1 MTQDEPIT
9 SALEPASTVDVP
21 DRVRLELL
29 HGYVQLVAEAHEV
42 RLLHLKGAAVHEEL
56 RRGPVMSFDV
66 DVLVHPADVDRFL
79 HALSALGWEKLTGF
93 DEGSAFGHAMNLRH
107 DLGLID
113 LHRRWPGFEVSPG
126 EAFELLWSRHGE
138 AEIAGVGCPVPSL
151 DDQRLIL
158 LLHHAR
164 SGAEST
170 RDLDASWAHSDEAT
184 RRRTRELAKQ
194 LDAELA
200 LAAAVGQL
208 DEYRSRPGYALW
220 RYFVRGEQS
229 RWEEWWGRFE
239 AAPGPRAKAV
249 VLRGLVSV
257 NSDLLRF
264 DLGHE
269 PTKREYARAYRER
282 LGTAIG
288 DIAAAARRLLTRRR
302 P

>member
-1 MTQDEPIT
+1 MEHAMSDVLCE
-9 SALEPASTVDVP
+9 ATVDVP

-29 HGYVQLVAEAHEV
+29 HGYVQLVAEANDI
-42 RLLHLKGAAVHEEL
+42 RLLHLKGAAVHDLL

-66 DVLVHPADVDRFL
+66 DVLVRPADVSRL
-79 HALSALGWEKLTGF
+79 LEALDDLGWEKLTGF
-93 DEGSAFGHAMNLRH
+93 EEGSAFGHAMNLRH

-113 LHRRWPGFEVSPG
+113 LHRRWPGFEVRPH
-126 EAFELLWSRHGE
+126 EAFELLWSRHDTV
-138 AEIAGVGCPVPSL
+138 EIASVTCPVPSL

-170 RDLDASWAHSDEAT
+170 RDLEASWAHSDEAT
-184 RRRTRELAKQ
+184 RRRTRELAQ
-194 LDAELA
+194 QFRAEVA

-208 DEYRSRPGYALW
+208 EEYRSRPGYALW

-229 RWEEWWGRFE
+229 RWEEWWGRFS
-239 AAPGPRAKAV
+239 AAQGMRAKAL

-257 NSDLLRF
+257 NGDLLRF

-269 PTKREYARAYRER
+269 PTRREYAHAYRRR
-282 LGTAIG
+282 LRTAVG
-288 DIAAAARRLLTRRR
+288 DIFVAARRLVGRRR
-302 P
+302 S